1 MKRALAWLREKVGYT
16 PARALAVGIVL
27 LAVPTFFTVFP
38 SWTDWSSWGRGAL
51 LAVWSMTAMITIA
64 SASKRDEAIQQLSED
79 RKAQLRR
86 LRLIATAE
94 LLGAL
99 LRPGTKNI
107 PEHYEFTVYLYDDQQ
122 KMLRPIWPAIDF
134 RGAPDPRVFAS
145 GNGATGSA
153 WRDRQMVV
161 VTGSEVAN
169 AKYGLTGEQQTYFA
183 GYQTAVATPIWEDA
197 TTPFG
202 VLTVL
207 GTADDG
213 YFSDQSPGRDSLHVL
228 SDTIGVLLKAVPEP
242 EDLP

>member
-1 MKRALAWLREKVGYT
+1 MNRVFAWLGEKVGYT
-16 PARALAVGIVL
+16 PARALGVGVVL

-38 SWTDWSSWGRGAL
+38 GWTSWSPWIRGAL
-51 LAVWSMTAMITIA
+51 LAAWSTTAIMTVG

-86 LRLIATAE
+86 LRLIAFTE
-94 LLGAL
+94 LLDAL

-122 KMLRPIWPAIDF
+122 EHLRPIWPVVDF
-134 RGAPDPRVFAS
+134 RGAPDPRVFAP

-153 WRDRQMVV
+153 WRDRRMVV

-169 AKYGLTGEQQTYFA
+169 ARYGLTNEQQSYFA
-183 GYQTAVATPIWEDA
+183 GYETAVATPIWEDA
-197 TTPFG
+197 ANPFG
-202 VLTVL
+202 VLTAL
-207 GTADDG
+207 GTHDDG
-213 YFSDQSPGRDSLHVL
+213 YFSDQGPGRDSLHVL